1 MKLINRLFNE
11 ENIKKHVCG
20 IVILASLIACTGVK
34 HSSIDSYVGLYE
46 IVKADCDIEEG
57 GFDPCKNTRFFEIL
71 NGQFIGVEDN
81 DLAYVFW
88 SGDPEIDSELQ
99 YTSHLIAN
107 HKTKKISE
115 GKFWLNNDKDIQEY
129 LILYEGALQ
138 KYYIRYSVRG
148 KSREIQYTL
157 TPVRRGSL
165 PSFRMNYPGNK

>member
-1 MKLINRLFNE
+1 MKRINIRFNNLCE
-11 ENIKKHVCG
+11 GGMEC
-20 IVILASLIACTGVK
+20 
-34 HSSIDSYVGLYE
+34 VGL
-46 IVKADCDIEEG
+46 G
-57 GFDPCKNTRFFEIL
+57 RFRCL
-71 NGQFIGVEDN
+71 GKKGVRYPIGIKDN

-107 HKTKKISE
+107 HKTKKISG